1 MYSLSFK
8 LLELQ
13 TRQKEIEL
21 DMERLNRLVLSDAYR
36 QEFDIHV
43 NYKM

>member
-36 QEFDIHV
+36 REFDIHV
-43 NYKM
+43 NYKI